1 MEVSKDRY
9 RASLVGALIGDCL
22 GAPFECDFWN
32 DDGISKDEIFQTLK
46 FNKNDGEIDMSNKK
60 EKHHH
65 FTGMV

>member
-1 MEVSKDRY
+1 MGFWGFGV
-9 RASLVGALIGDCL
+9 L
-22 GAPFECDFWN
+22 GFWN